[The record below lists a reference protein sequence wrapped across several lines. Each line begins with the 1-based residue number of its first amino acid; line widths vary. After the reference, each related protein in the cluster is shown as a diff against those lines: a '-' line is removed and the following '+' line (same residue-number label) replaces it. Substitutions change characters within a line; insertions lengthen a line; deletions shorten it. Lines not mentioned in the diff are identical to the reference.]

1 MVRRALWC
9 GAVTLAL
16 FSAVPANAGEPTS
29 KEIEARKCK
38 AIPNLLIAI
47 QSDNAGLRESAA
59 FLLGEF
65 KCTEAV
71 IPLMAILHGSD
82 RESSREVAALALCRI
97 GDERGLYAVKRAVTF
112 DQSNTVRSRCAWFY
126 NQYVENGTFAFLPSE
141 SGPRQVATRQ

>member
-9 GAVTLAL
+9 GAVAMAL

-29 KEIEARKCK
+29 KEVEARKCK

-47 QSDNAGLRESAA
+47 QSENAGLRESAA

-65 KCTEAV
+65 KCESAV
-71 IPLMAILHGSD
+71 VPLMAILHGSD

-112 DQSNTVRSRCAWFY
+112 DASSTVRARCAWFY
-126 NQYVENGTFAFLPSE
+126 NQYVEGGTFAFMPSDT
-141 SGPRQVATRQ
+141 GARQLATR